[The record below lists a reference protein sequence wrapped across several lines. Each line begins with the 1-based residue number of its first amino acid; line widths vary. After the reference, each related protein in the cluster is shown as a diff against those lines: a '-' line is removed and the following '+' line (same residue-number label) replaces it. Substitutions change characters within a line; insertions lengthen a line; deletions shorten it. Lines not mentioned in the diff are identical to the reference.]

1 MNIKSKSSMTFKEFK
16 QKINEY
22 QQFENEWGF
31 YFDIESNKMFLI
43 KNDGKNEESFYS
55 IIFNKYTILIC
66 FGIFILIII

>member
-31 YFDIESNKMFLI
+31 YVDIESNKMILI
-43 KNDGKNEESFYS
+43 KNEETFYS
-55 IIFNKYTILIC
+55 HVFNKYTILIC
-66 FGIFILIII
+66 FGIFIFIII

>member
-16 QKINEY
+16 QKINEC

-31 YFDIESNKMFLI
+31 YFDIESNKMFLV
-43 KNDGKNEESFYS
+43 KNEESFYS